1 MGFSVHGTHIS
12 LNLLSRHVGWG
23 SLYPYTADLLTLDLY
38 RSRGQTANPQ
48 LSQVQ
53 TPLKAQAWERALAS
67 HPDRAFAR
75 YLLRGMREGFRI
87 GFNRTSRL
95 HASSRNM
102 LSARE
107 HPEAVY
113 AYLSKERA
121 AGRLLGPFTAAD
133 RVTLP
138 PLHVNR
144 FGVIPKGHNTGRW
157 RLITDLSH
165 PPDVS
170 VNDGIDPELC
180 SLSYISVDHVARVAA
195 SYPRGALLAKVDI
208 ESAYRLVPVH
218 PLDRPLLAME
228 WDGHIYLDPM
238 LPFGLRSA
246 PKVFNALAD
255 GLEWYLH
262 TQGIRHIFH
271 YLDDF
276 VIVAPPQSQECA
288 TALSILTRVCADLG
302 VPLAEHKRDGPTTCL
317 TFLGIEVDTAAS
329 QLRLPQD
336 KLSRLTSLLEEWGD
350 RKVCERRE
358 LESLIGTLHHACKVV
373 RSGRSFL
380 RRMIDLLKGT
390 KHRHPCRPH
399 PIRLN
404 KAFRSD
410 LAWWR
415 AFVRRWNG
423 ISFLPPPPTLPRLHM
438 ASDASGSW
446 GVVWQTVVPA
456 PVGPGL
462 IPTVIHGKGAA
473 PYRPCLRNLGPLLA
487 GTLRDGTL

>member
-1 MGFSVHGTHIS
+1 M
-12 LNLLSRHVGWG
+12 
-23 SLYPYTADLLTLDLY
+23 
-38 RSRGQTANPQ
+38 
-48 LSQVQ
+48 
-53 TPLKAQAWERALAS
+53 
-67 HPDRAFAR
+67 
-75 YLLRGMREGFRI
+75 
-87 GFNRTSRL
+87 
-95 HASSRNM
+95 
-102 LSARE
+102 
-107 HPEAVY
+107 
-113 AYLSKERA
+113 
-121 AGRLLGPFTAAD
+121 
-133 RVTLP
+133 
-138 PLHVNR
+138 
-144 FGVIPKGHNTGRW
+144 
-157 RLITDLSH
+157 
-165 PPDVS
+165 
-170 VNDGIDPELC
+170 NDGIDPELC
-180 SLSYISVDHVARVAA
+180 SLSYISVGHVARVAA

-276 VIVAPPQSQECA
+276 VIIAPPQSQECA

-410 LAWWR
+410 LA
-415 AFVRRWNG
+415 
-423 ISFLPPPPTLPRLHM
+423 
-438 ASDASGSW
+438 
-446 GVVWQTVVPA
+446 
-456 PVGPGL
+456 
-462 IPTVIHGKGAA
+462 
-473 PYRPCLRNLGPLLA
+473 
-487 GTLRDGTL
+487 